1 MLMSE
6 YIEQAIKILKE
17 NEFRITNPRKLVI
30 KLLDKSKEALSAYE
44 IKDKLDSQG
53 KDVDIASIYRIIE
66 CLEQNK
72 LVHRVL
78 STSKIM
84 KCQLK
89 HEDECDKHHEHHHC
103 HHLLICQKC
112 GSIEEIHCAGIN
124 PIIKTV
130 ESHSKFKVKKHSL
143 EFYGICSRCN

>member
-1 MLMSE
+1 MST
-6 YIEQAIKILKE
+6 YIEQAVKVLKE
-17 NEFRITNPRKLVI
+17 NDFRVTNPRKLVI

-44 IKDKLDSQG
+44 IKDKLDSSG
-53 KDVDIASIYRIIE
+53 KEVDIVSIYRIID

-78 STSKIM
+78 SSNKIM

-89 HEDECDKHHEHHHC
+89 HEDECDKHHHEHHC

-112 GSIEEIHCAGIN
+112 GSIEEIHCAGISTL
-124 PIIKTV
+124 IKTV
-130 ESHSKFKVKKHSL
+130 ETTSKFKIKKHSL
-143 EFYGICSRCN
+143 EFYGNCSKCAK

>member
-1 MLMSE
+1 
-6 YIEQAIKILKE
+6 
-17 NEFRITNPRKLVI
+17 
-30 KLLDKSKEALSAYE
+30 
-44 IKDKLDSQG
+44 
-53 KDVDIASIYRIIE
+53 
-66 CLEQNK
+66 
-72 LVHRVL
+72 
-78 STSKIM
+78 M